1 MMTELIFRFTPDE
14 LEVLQSILQF
24 IDGDIPDWMNEDDYE
39 SLFNKVM
46 SN

>member
-1 MMTELIFRFTPDE
+1 MEEMIFRLTVEE
-14 LEVLQSILQF
+14 LEVLQSLIQF
-24 IDGDIPDWMNEDDYE
+24 VDGDIPDWMNEDAYD